1 MQKGRKTHLASAEM
15 VADSEQ
21 RTEMNFTI
29 CMNMALIKKIEI
41 KNSNDDNSRSS
52 EFQVPTAR
60 WLIGRVPASGQR
72 GPGSIPAS
80 SKNFFP
86 MTGGGMDGYKFER

>member
-1 MQKGRKTHLASAEM
+1 MQECEKRRKTHLASAEM

-29 CMNMALIKKIEI
+29 CINMALIKKIEI
-41 KNSNDDNSRSS
+41 KVSNDDNGRSS
-52 EFQVPTAR
+52 EFPVPTAR
-60 WLIGRVPASGQR
+60 WLIGRVPASGQS

-80 SKNFFP
+80 SKNFFQAV
-86 MTGGGMDGYKFER
+86 DGCKDG